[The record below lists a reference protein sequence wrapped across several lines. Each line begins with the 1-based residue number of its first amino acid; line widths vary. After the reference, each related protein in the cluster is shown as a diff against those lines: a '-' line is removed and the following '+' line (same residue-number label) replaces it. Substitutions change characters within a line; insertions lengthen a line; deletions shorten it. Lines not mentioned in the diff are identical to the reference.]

1 MSPEHDKSTIE
12 FSRRNRRRL
21 NDHMDRIRP
30 KMKKGRITVDDVIS
44 DLLDSAEGK
53 TAVTAC

>member
-1 MSPEHDKSTIE
+1 MSRMDVTNIE
-12 FSRRNRRRL
+12 VSRVNRRRL
-21 NDHMDRIRP
+21 DDWKPVVREKTGKPRVTM
-30 KMKKGRITVDDVIS
+30 DDVIS

>member
-1 MSPEHDKSTIE
+1 MSHEDDKTTIE
-12 FSRRNRRRL
+12 ISRCNRRRL

-30 KMKKGRITVDDVIS
+30 KMEKKRITVDDAIS
-44 DLLDSAEGK
+44 DLLAAAEGK